1 MKVQHCPGD
10 GLAVHTEVGPDYFDD
25 VDRDDAVAAGVRLVN
40 ALRRFGVD
48 LDSISAEKVCHTCS
62 PPVRDAYLIT
72 LGTVKHPEA
81 DAMAAQLNAYGDEFE
96 RMRDVLASQSDGKPA
111 TTGNSR

>member
-10 GLAVHTEVGPDYFDD
+10 GLAVHTEVGPGYFDD
-25 VDRDDAVAAGVRLVN
+25 ADRDDAVAAGVRLVN

-62 PPVRDAYLIT
+62 PPVRDAYLIA

-81 DAMAAQLNAYGDEFE
+81 DAMAAQLDAFADEFE
-96 RMRDVLASQSDGKPA
+96 RMRDLLTSKPNDKPS
-111 TTGNSR
+111 TLGTPR